1 MSSPFQKSFCGK
13 SPLNQGNRVD
23 NINEP
28 RKKTVIKKQT
38 SLNQVEI
45 NQDEADSFSFVPPKY
60 GGIQA
65 VANDNRK
72 AAKRKMS
79 QPTAPTNYGSPLDQL
94 SPTGKPGNVG
104 YYNPEYEAHPSEKL
118 PTRRENQA
126 ELDAAKF
133 GLAQGKQARKDMMKM
148 DSGEDKS
155 AKAKEAYD
163 LSKPYF
169 DADSKMRKQKRQDY
183 SDVLKAGKTIAKSSA
198 LNQNKEKKKKEL
210 PQTVKDSLQQKAL
223 KRGKPFYSKKH
234 KVYVE
239 GEDGVLS
246 RTPVNTSNYE
256 KL

>member
-1 MSSPFQKSFCGK
+1 MKSPFEKKFCGK
-13 SPLNQGNRVD
+13 SPLKELTAKQEANLP
-23 NINEP
+23 EAL
-28 RKKTVIKKQT
+28 KTAI
-38 SLNQVEI
+38 
-45 NQDEADSFSFVPPKY
+45 EAKS
-60 GGIQA
+60 
-65 VANDNRK
+65 
-72 AAKRKMS
+72 
-79 QPTAPTNYGSPLDQL
+79 PTNYGSPLDQL

-133 GLAQGKQARKDMMKM
+133 GLSQAAEIRKTRLTPTTAKQ
-148 DSGEDKS
+148 
-155 AKAKEAYD
+155 AYD

-169 DADSKMRKQKRQDY
+169 DADSKMRKQKRKDY

-223 KRGKPFYSKKH
+223 KLGKPFYSKKH

>member
-13 SPLNQGNRVD
+13 SPLNQ
-23 NINEP
+23 I
-28 RKKTVIKKQT
+28 
-38 SLNQVEI
+38 
-45 NQDEADSFSFVPPKY
+45 
-60 GGIQA
+60 
-65 VANDNRK
+65 
-72 AAKRKMS
+72 
-79 QPTAPTNYGSPLDQL
+79 
-94 SPTGKPGNVG
+94 SPTGTPGNVG
-104 YYNPEYEAHPSEKL
+104 YYDPEYEDEPAQKL
-118 PTRRENQA
+118 PTRLENQA

-133 GLAQGKQARKDMMKM
+133 GLDQGKIARKDMMKM
-148 DSGEDKS
+148 KSGENKT

-183 SDVLKAGKTIAKSSA
+183 SDVLEAGKTIAKSSA

-239 GEDGVLS
+239 GEDGVLDRS
-246 RTPVNTSNYE
+246 PKRPNNYE

>member
-13 SPLNQGNRVD
+13 SPLNQ
-23 NINEP
+23 I
-28 RKKTVIKKQT
+28 
-38 SLNQVEI
+38 
-45 NQDEADSFSFVPPKY
+45 
-60 GGIQA
+60 
-65 VANDNRK
+65 
-72 AAKRKMS
+72 
-79 QPTAPTNYGSPLDQL
+79 
-94 SPTGKPGNVG
+94 SPTGTPGNVG
-104 YYNPEYEAHPSEKL
+104 YYDPEYEAHPSEKL

-133 GLAQGKQARKDMMKM
+133 GLSQAAEIRKTRLTPTTAKQ
-148 DSGEDKS
+148 
-155 AKAKEAYD
+155 AYD

-169 DADSKMRKQKRQDY
+169 DADSKMREQKRQDY
-183 SDVLKAGKTIAKSSA
+183 SDILKAGKTIASA

-223 KRGKPFYSKKH
+223 KLGKPFYSKKH

>member
-1 MSSPFQKSFCGK
+1 MKSPFEKKFCGK
-13 SPLNQGNRVD
+13 SPLKELTAKQEANLP
-23 NINEP
+23 EAL
-28 RKKTVIKKQT
+28 KTAI
-38 SLNQVEI
+38 
-45 NQDEADSFSFVPPKY
+45 EASP
-60 GGIQA
+60 
-65 VANDNRK
+65 N
-72 AAKRKMS
+72 
-79 QPTAPTNYGSPLDQL
+79 NYGSPLDQL

-104 YYNPEYEAHPSEKL
+104 YYDPEYEAHPSEKL
-118 PTRRENQA
+118 PTRRKNQA

-133 GLAQGKQARKDMMKM
+133 GLSQAKQIRKTRLTPTT
-148 DSGEDKS
+148 
-155 AKAKEAYD
+155 AKQAYD

-169 DADSKMRKQKRQDY
+169 DAETKMRKQKRKDY

-210 PQTVKDSLQQKAL
+210 PQAVKDSLQQKAL

>member
-1 MSSPFQKSFCGK
+1 MNTPFNKSFCGK
-13 SPLNQGNRVD
+13 SPLNELTARQEANLP
-23 NINEP
+23 EAL
-28 RKKTVIKKQT
+28 KTAI
-38 SLNQVEI
+38 
-45 NQDEADSFSFVPPKY
+45 EAKS
-60 GGIQA
+60 
-65 VANDNRK
+65 
-72 AAKRKMS
+72 
-79 QPTAPTNYGSPLDQL
+79 PTNYGSPLEQKK
-94 SPTGKPGNVG
+94 SPEYVG

-133 GLAQGKQARKDMMKM
+133 GLSQGKQARKDMIKM
-148 DSGEDKS
+148 ESGPGKT

-169 DADSKMRKQKRQDY
+169 DADSKMRKQKRKDY

-223 KRGKPFYSKKH
+223 KLGKPFYSKKH

>member
-13 SPLNQGNRVD
+13 SPLNQ
-23 NINEP
+23 I
-28 RKKTVIKKQT
+28 
-38 SLNQVEI
+38 
-45 NQDEADSFSFVPPKY
+45 
-60 GGIQA
+60 
-65 VANDNRK
+65 
-72 AAKRKMS
+72 
-79 QPTAPTNYGSPLDQL
+79 
-94 SPTGKPGNVG
+94 SPTGTPGNVG
-104 YYNPEYEAHPSEKL
+104 YYDPEYEAHPSEKL
-118 PTRRENQA
+118 PTRIENQA

-133 GLAQGKQARKDMMKM
+133 GLSQAAKIRETGLTPTTAKQ
-148 DSGEDKS
+148 
-155 AKAKEAYD
+155 AYD

-223 KRGKPFYSKKH
+223 KLGKPFYSKKH

>member
-1 MSSPFQKSFCGK
+1 MNTPFNKSFCGK
-13 SPLNQGNRVD
+13 SPLNELTARQEANLP
-23 NINEP
+23 EAL
-28 RKKTVIKKQT
+28 KTAI
-38 SLNQVEI
+38 
-45 NQDEADSFSFVPPKY
+45 EAKS
-60 GGIQA
+60 
-65 VANDNRK
+65 
-72 AAKRKMS
+72 
-79 QPTAPTNYGSPLDQL
+79 PTNYGSPLDQL

-133 GLAQGKQARKDMMKM
+133 GLSQAAEIRKTRLTPTTAKQ
-148 DSGEDKS
+148 
-155 AKAKEAYD
+155 AYD

-223 KRGKPFYSKKH
+223 KLGKPFYSKKH

-246 RTPVNTSNYE
+246 RTPVNTSKYE

>member
-1 MSSPFQKSFCGK
+1 MNTPFNKSFCGK
-13 SPLNQGNRVD
+13 SPLNELTARQEANLP
-23 NINEP
+23 EAL
-28 RKKTVIKKQT
+28 KTAI
-38 SLNQVEI
+38 
-45 NQDEADSFSFVPPKY
+45 EAKS
-60 GGIQA
+60 
-65 VANDNRK
+65 
-72 AAKRKMS
+72 
-79 QPTAPTNYGSPLDQL
+79 PTNYGSPLDQL

-118 PTRRENQA
+118 PARRENQA

-133 GLAQGKQARKDMMKM
+133 GLSQAAEIRKTRLTPTTAKQ
-148 DSGEDKS
+148 
-155 AKAKEAYD
+155 AYD

-183 SDVLKAGKTIAKSSA
+183 SDVLKAGKTIAKSSS

-223 KRGKPFYSKKH
+223 KLGKPFYSKKH

-246 RTPVNTSNYE
+246 RTPVNTSSYE